1 MDQILGKV
9 GSYWLNQ
16 RATKEL
22 GSVSNSINSMSSSIE
37 GGATWLVNKVKGS
50 VQKPL
55 AELLKE
61 YDLPV
66 GIFPRDATNYEFNE
80 KTKRLTVYIPD
91 ICEVGYKDSSVL
103 KFYTHVI
110 GYLEKGKLK
119 DVEGMKT
126 KGMMWAQVTCITCE
140 GSKLYVTAGMKKK
153 RSREAYEFQRDGVRV
168 GKF

>member
-1 MDQILGKV
+1 M
-9 GSYWLNQ
+9 
-16 RATKEL
+16 
-22 GSVSNSINSMSSSIE
+22 
-37 GGATWLVNKVKGS
+37 
-50 VQKPL
+50 QKPL
-55 AELLKE
+55 AELLQE

-66 GIFPRDATNYEFNE
+66 GIFPCDATNYEFNE
-80 KTKRLTVYIPD
+80 KTKRLTVYIPE

-110 GYLEKGKLK
+110 GYLEKGKLR

-126 KGMMWAQVTCITCE
+126 KGMMWVQVTCITCE

-153 RSREAYEFQRDGVRV
+153 RSREAYEIQRAGVRV

>member
-1 MDQILGKV
+1 MDQIMGKV
-9 GSYWLNQ
+9 GSYWFNQ
-16 RATKEL
+16 RATREL
-22 GSVSNSINSMSSSIE
+22 GSVGNSINSMSNSIE

-55 AELLKE
+55 AELLQE

-66 GIFPRDATNYEFNE
+66 GIFPRDATNYELNE
-80 KTKRLTVYIPD
+80 QTKRLTVYIPA
-91 ICEVGYKDSSVL
+91 ICEVGYRDSSVL

-110 GYLEKGKLK
+110 GYLEKGKLR

-140 GSKLYVTAGMKKK
+140 GSKLYVTAGMKKT
-153 RSREAYEFQRDGVRV
+153 RSREAYEFQRAGVRV
-168 GKF
+168 AKF